1 MFTGGGTLRT
11 VGRQRDKG
19 IKLLLQMVNGHVA
32 HQPVCRLRI
41 AGKSGGEQLLVTFKA
56 KTLIPR
62 RTFAD
67 TVLQAFQFAL
77 QGMQRHQLFC
87 QRQAGIERTRRLDT
101 GFLNKSAVG
110 EERGRHSGP
119 PYHQHADSG
128 HQCGTQPRKTHR
140 APARVIT
147 RHARPDR

>member
-1 MFTGGGTLRT
+1 MSL
-11 VGRQRDKG
+11 V
-19 IKLLLQMVNGHVA
+19 MVLAMHLSIPTSMQEA
-32 HQPVCRLRI
+32 HRL
-41 AGKSGGEQLLVTFKA
+41 
-56 KTLIPR
+56 
-62 RTFAD
+62 
-67 TVLQAFQFAL
+67 
-77 QGMQRHQLFC
+77 LFC